1 MPSGGAAAALP
12 AGALLPTD
20 KAGALRSAGRRAR
33 KEFTN
38 DEDAALLAGVATYGD
53 SAWGAIRKSSPLL
66 NCRRRDVLKRRARAL
81 SAMADARAAGRRPW
95 RRFSAED
102 DAAIRAA
109 VAAHGWG
116 NWTVVA
122 REPAL
127 KGRAVAG
134 IAKRARQLRLLPEL
148 GADPP
153 HPRR

>member
-134 IAKRARQLRLLPEL
+134 IAKRARQLRLLP
-148 GADPP
+148 
-153 HPRR
+153 RYI